1 MQRRDFLLSGAALGA
16 GLSVVSHANPAGAA
30 LNTSPAVPGDQRA
43 KAKLRFSSQLGP
55 IPGNSDEEKLRKMKE
70 WGFEAVEVGGIGNNV
85 ADWKR
90 KVEDAGLKVSAFCF
104 GSNNGD
110 LCSDVVEKRQPGI
123 DNLKR
128 QLEGCAKIGGTGVIY
143 VPAFNGQ
150 TKLSN
155 QEIHKLLLE
164 FMPEIAKFAVEVG
177 SKVIFEPLS
186 RWEAFF
192 LRQVSDG
199 ARLARDINKAA
210 GCEGIT
216 VMGDF
221 YHMYNEEADDM
232 GAFISGGSLVQ
243 HVHLANGPKRTLPG
257 QEEHSFVQG
266 FRGLKYIGYDKFVS
280 FECGVKG
287 EKETEVPK
295 CLDFLRSEWEKA

>member
-1 MQRRDFLLSGAALGA
+1 MQRRNFLWTSVLGT
-16 GLSVVSHANPAGAA
+16 GLTVLPPS
-30 LNTSPAVPGDQRA
+30 TSPQAVAAEAGVPGDLRN
-43 KAKLRFSSQLGP
+43 KAKLRFSSQLGI
-55 IPGNSDEEKLRKMKE
+55 IPGTNEEEKLKNMKN
-70 WGFEAVEVGGIGNNV
+70 WGFEAVELGGIGNNV
-85 ADWKR
+85 DNWKK
-90 KVEDAGLKVSAFCF
+90 KVEDAGLLVSVFCF

-128 QLEGCAKIGGTGVIY
+128 QLEGNAKLGGTGVIY

-150 TKLSN
+150 TKLTN

-164 FMPEIAKFAVEVG
+164 FLPEVGKFAVECG
-177 SKVIFEPLS
+177 TKVVLEPLS

-192 LRQVSDG
+192 LRQVGDA
-199 ARLARDINKAA
+199 ARIAKDCNKIA
-210 GCEGIT
+210 GCDGIG

-232 GAFISGGSLVQ
+232 GAFISGGPLVH

-280 FECGVKG
+280 FECAVRGDD
-287 EKETEVPK
+287 KETEVRK
-295 CLDFLRSEWEKA
+295 SLDFLRSEWEKS